1 MKWIIRETPEDL
13 PLLERILISRGIKD
27 SENFL
32 NPKISNLHSPF
43 LFEEM
48 DKSVKRI
55 LEEIERKGKIGI
67 FGDYDADGL
76 CASSFLYRKVKGIGA
91 KVVLY
96 IPSRLKEGYGIS
108 IKGIEALKKRDIKLL
123 ISVDCGI
130 SAFEEVEYAKRYGI
144 DTIITD
150 HHQPLKKLPDAFS
163 IINPKI
169 SKNYPFKYLSG
180 VGVAFK
186 LVQAIYEKLD
196 FEKRDLYWDLDL
208 IAIGTIA
215 DQVPLIDENRILS
228 YFGLKVIENTKKAGI
243 KAIKKI
249 GGIKNKVSEF
259 DVNFIIA
266 PRLNASGRMEHAKKS
281 AELLITKDGD
291 IALSIAE
298 YLEEKNKARQKTQ
311 DFIYEEA
318 KKLLKEDRFI
328 NCVWNKDFHE
338 GVIGIVASKI
348 VEETG
353 KPTFIFKISDGI
365 AKGSARSIEEFDLIY
380 ALEKCEDLFIE
391 YGGHKL
397 AAGIKM
403 KEKNLKTFDERIEEI
418 GKELLD
424 EEKIEKKV
432 YIDTVANLKEI
443 IEEGEKVLEKLA
455 PFGEGNPAPI
465 FLIKNLK
472 ILSKN
477 KEKKYLYLG
486 DENYFIKAYIQNEDK
501 NTQVGDRLDLVCELK
516 IKGEKILKV
525 IDYNLKTQ
533 ISFESPK
540 E

>member
-1 MKWIIRETPEDL
+1 MRWIIKETLKEL
-13 PLLERILISRGIKD
+13 PLLQRILISRGIKNL
-27 SENFL
+27 EYFI
-32 NPKISNLHSPF
+32 NPDLSCLHSPF
-43 LFEEM
+43 LFEDM
-48 DKSVKRI
+48 DKAIKRI
-55 LEEIERKGKIGI
+55 LMEIERGGKIGI

-76 CASSFLYRKVKGIGA
+76 CASSFLYRKLKEIGA
-91 KVVLY
+91 KLVLY

-108 IKGIEALKKRDIKLL
+108 IKGIEALKKRDVKLL

-130 SAFEEVEYAKRYGI
+130 GAYEEIEYAKKLGM
-144 DTIITD
+144 DVIITD
-150 HHQPLKKLPDAFS
+150 HHEALKKLPDAFS

-180 VGVAFK
+180 AGVAFK
-186 LVQAIYEKLD
+186 LVEAIYEKLNFD
-196 FEKRDLYWDLDL
+196 KKDLYWDLDL

-228 YFGLKVIENTKKAGI
+228 YFGLKVIENTKKAGL
-243 KAIKKI
+243 KAIKKL
-249 GGIKNKVSEF
+249 GGIKNKVNEF

-281 AELLITKDGD
+281 AQLLITKDGD

-298 YLEEKNKARQKTQ
+298 YLEEKNKLRQKTQ

-328 NCVWNKDFHE
+328 NVIYDKNFHE

-348 VEETG
+348 LEETG

-380 ALEKCEDLFIE
+380 ALEKCEDLIIE

-403 KEKNLKTFDERIEEI
+403 NEKNLKIFEERIEEI

-424 EEKIEKKV
+424 EEKIKKKI
-432 YIDTVANLKEI
+432 YIDTVASLKEI
-443 IEEGEKVLEKLA
+443 IEEGEEVLEKLA
-455 PFGEGNPAPI
+455 PFGEGNPPPV

-472 ILSKN
+472 VLSKQYVGE
-477 KEKKYLYLG
+477 EK
-486 DENYFIKAYIQNEDK
+486 YFIKAYSENSFE
-501 NTQVGDRLDLVCELK
+501 VGEILDIVCELK
-516 IKGEKILKV
+516 IIKREKILKI
-525 IDYNLKTQ
+525 IDFKKY
-533 ISFESPK
+533 
-540 E
+540 

>member
-1 MKWIIRETPEDL
+1 MKWIIRETPENL
-13 PLLERILISRGIKD
+13 SLLERILISRGIKD
-27 SENFL
+27 FENFL
-32 NPKISNLHSPF
+32 NPKISSLHSPF

-55 LEEIERKGKIGI
+55 MEEIERGGKIGI

-76 CASSFLYRKVKGIGA
+76 CASSFLYRKLKEIGA

-130 SAFEEVEYAKRYGI
+130 GASEEVEYAKKSGI
-144 DTIITD
+144 DVIITD
-150 HHQPLKKLPDAFS
+150 HHEVVKKLPDAFS

-169 SKNYPFKYLSG
+169 SKNYPFKHLSG
-180 VGVAFK
+180 TGVAFK
-186 LVQAIYEKLD
+186 LVEAIYERLNFDK
-196 FEKRDLYWDLDL
+196 KDLYWDLDL

-215 DQVPLIDENRILS
+215 DQVPLINENRIFS
-228 YFGLKVIENTKKAGI
+228 YYGLKVIENTKKAGL
-243 KAIKKI
+243 KAIKKLV
-249 GGIKNKVSEF
+249 GIKNKVNEF

-291 IALSIAE
+291 IAISIAE
-298 YLEEKNKARQKTQ
+298 YLEEKNKLRQRTQ

-318 KKLLKEDRFI
+318 KKFLREDKFI
-328 NCVWNKDFHE
+328 NVIWNKDFHE
-338 GVIGIVASKI
+338 GVIGIVASKL

-353 KPTFIFKISDGI
+353 KPTFIFKVSDGI

-403 KEKNLKTFDERIEEI
+403 SEKNLKIFEERIEEI
-418 GKELLD
+418 GRELLD
-424 EEKIEKKV
+424 EEKIKKKI
-432 YIDTVANLKEI
+432 YIDTVASLKEI
-443 IEEGEKVLEKLA
+443 IDEGEKVLEKLA
-455 PFGEGNPAPI
+455 PFGEGNPPPI

-472 ILSKN
+472 VLSKN
-477 KEKKYLYLG
+477 KEKKYFYLG
-486 DENYFIKAYIQNEDK
+486 EENYFIKAYLQNEEIK
-501 NTQVGDRLDLVCELK
+501 TGDIIDVVCELK
-516 IKGEKILKV
+516 IIKNEKILKV
-525 IDYNLKTQ
+525 LDFKNSAK
-533 ISFESPK
+533 
-540 E
+540 

>member
-1 MKWIIRETPEDL
+1 MKWIIKEVRRDL

-27 SENFL
+27 FESFL
-32 NPKISNLHSPF
+32 NPKISHLHSPF

-48 DKSVKRI
+48 EKSVKKI
-55 LEEIERKGKIGI
+55 LEEIEKGSKIGI

-76 CASSFLYRKVKGIGA
+76 CASSFLYRKLKEIGA

-108 IKGIEALKKRDIKLL
+108 INGIEALRKRNIKLL

-130 SAFEEVEYAKRYGI
+130 SAFEEIEYAKKYGI
-144 DTIITD
+144 ETIITD
-150 HHQPLKKLPDAFS
+150 HHEPLKKLPDAFS

-180 VGVAFK
+180 AGVAFK
-186 LVQAIYEKLD
+186 LIEAIYEKLN
-196 FEKRDLYWDLDL
+196 FEKNDLYWDLDL

-215 DQVPLIDENRILS
+215 DQVPLVDENRIFS

-249 GGIKNKVSEF
+249 GGIKNRVNEF

-266 PRLNASGRMEHAKKS
+266 PRLNVSGRMEHAKKS
-281 AELLITKDGD
+281 AQLLITKDGD
-291 IALSIAE
+291 IAISIAE
-298 YLEEKNKARQKTQ
+298 DLEEKNKLRQKTQ

-318 KKLLKEDRFI
+318 KKFLKEDRFVNVI
-328 NCVWNKDFHE
+328 WNKEFHE

-348 VEETG
+348 LEETG

-380 ALEKCEDLFIE
+380 ALQRCEDLFIE

-403 KEKNLKTFDERIEEI
+403 NEKNLKIFEERIEEI
-418 GKELLD
+418 AKELLD
-424 EEKIEKKV
+424 KEKIKKKI
-432 YIDTVANLKEI
+432 YIDTVASLKEI

-455 PFGEGNPAPI
+455 PFGEGNPPPV

-472 ILSKN
+472 VLSKN
-477 KEKKYLYLG
+477 KEKKYIYLG
-486 DENYFIKAYIQNEDK
+486 EENYFIKGYIQNENKDFEIGE
-501 NTQVGDRLDLVCELK
+501 VIDLVCELK
-516 IKGEKILKV
+516 IKGEKFLKI
-525 IDYNLKTQ
+525 IDYNLKNPD
-533 ISFESPK
+533 FL
-540 E
+540 